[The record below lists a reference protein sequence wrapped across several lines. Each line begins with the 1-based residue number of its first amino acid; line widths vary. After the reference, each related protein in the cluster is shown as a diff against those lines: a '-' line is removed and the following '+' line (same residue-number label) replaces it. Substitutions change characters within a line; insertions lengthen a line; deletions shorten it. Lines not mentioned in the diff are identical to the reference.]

1 MDNVAKLKK
10 DIEALKKGI
19 DNPSTPENFKDKMRS
34 TMAMLQKQVDEASK
48 GREPKMPPSKKG
60 DEAPKA
66 KKPRGSGKPN
76 PDFAKVQKIA
86 KELKAKDPSLKHT
99 KAVSMAW
106 EQVRGGGAP
115 KKEAPKKEAPKKEA
129 PKPTPKSRAKD
140 LKERVKKNTKSK
152 DRDGVRYA
160 KPVGKR
166 VSAEGNTYYEYR
178 ENRTDSNIGKRSYK
192 KPRLFAKGGKVSQ
205 VSEEKLSDSQ
215 FKRYNTRL
223 QEINNSQMDND
234 DRYRYVTELIHSF
247 APEASSLKNHKK
259 LSLINMDYKLQQA
272 FKNGERLGYMFKGE
286 KSAKEASEKVLELL
300 QNSNLGVKDLIEVKY
315 MEVPNFIGV
324 KGYYHIYSSI
334 PLDPIDANKPY
345 SYFTS
350 TKYEDGGMTMMH
362 GGEHYADGG
371 RVSDMADYITK
382 YDIKS
387 IEVEM
392 DGKKVT
398 LEGSQLLD
406 GIYVKKGCFM
416 AGGMTYKRGGN
427 TGNYNYKRSWKMDR
441 ARVATKQDYEKYYKR
456 KTK

>member
-19 DNPSTPENFKDKMRS
+19 NNPSTPENFKDKMRS
-34 TMAMLQKQVDEASK
+34 TMAMLQKQVDEASGGSGGSDVVK
-48 GREPKMPPSKKG
+48 GIKKAVSSMKTTSRPPKPRRKSRGYGEGYDISEDEMRDYEPEKP
-60 DEAPKA
+60 

-76 PDFAKVQKIA
+76 PDFAKVQQIA

-106 EQVRGGGAP
+106 EIVRGGGAP

-129 PKPTPKSRAKD
+129 PKPKPTPKSRAKD
-140 LKERVKKNTKSK
+140 LKERVKRNTTSK

-192 KPRLFAKGGKVSQ
+192 KPRLFG
-205 VSEEKLSDSQ
+205 
-215 FKRYNTRL
+215 
-223 QEINNSQMDND
+223 
-234 DRYRYVTELIHSF
+234 
-247 APEASSLKNHKK
+247 
-259 LSLINMDYKLQQA
+259 
-272 FKNGERLGYMFKGE
+272 
-286 KSAKEASEKVLELL
+286 
-300 QNSNLGVKDLIEVKY
+300 
-315 MEVPNFIGV
+315 
-324 KGYYHIYSSI
+324 
-334 PLDPIDANKPY
+334 
-345 SYFTS
+345 
-350 TKYEDGGMTMMH
+350 DGGMMH

-371 RVSDMADYITK
+371 RVSDMADYIAK

-406 GIYVKKGCFM
+406 GIYVKKGSFM

-441 ARVATKQDYEKYYKR
+441 ARVAMKQDYEKYYKR

>member
-76 PDFAKVQKIA
+76 PDFAKVQQIA
-86 KELKAKDPSLKHT
+86 KDLKAKDPSLKHT

-106 EQVRGGGAP
+106 EIVRGGGAP

-140 LKERVKKNTKSK
+140 LKERVKRNTTSK

-166 VSAEGNTYYEYR
+166 VSKEGNTYYEYR

-192 KPRLFAKGGKVSQ
+192 KPRLFG
-205 VSEEKLSDSQ
+205 
-215 FKRYNTRL
+215 
-223 QEINNSQMDND
+223 
-234 DRYRYVTELIHSF
+234 
-247 APEASSLKNHKK
+247 
-259 LSLINMDYKLQQA
+259 
-272 FKNGERLGYMFKGE
+272 
-286 KSAKEASEKVLELL
+286 
-300 QNSNLGVKDLIEVKY
+300 
-315 MEVPNFIGV
+315 
-324 KGYYHIYSSI
+324 
-334 PLDPIDANKPY
+334 
-345 SYFTS
+345 
-350 TKYEDGGMTMMH
+350 DGGMMH

-371 RVSDMADYITK
+371 RVSDMADYIAK

-406 GIYVKKGCFM
+406 GIYVKKGSFM

-441 ARVATKQDYEKYYKR
+441 ARVAMKQDYEKYYKR

>member
-34 TMAMLQKQVDEASK
+34 TMAMLQKQVDEASGGSGGSDVVK
-48 GREPKMPPSKKG
+48 GIKKAVSSMKTTSRPPKTRRKSRGYGEGYDISEDEMRDYEPEKP
-60 DEAPKA
+60 
-66 KKPRGSGKPN
+66 KKPRGKGKPN

-166 VSAEGNTYYEYR
+166 VSKEGNTYYEYR

-192 KPRLFAKGGKVSQ
+192 KPRLFAKGGNVGEFNVGQS
-205 VSEEKLSDSQ
+205 VIIRS
-215 FKRYNTRL
+215 
-223 QEINNSQMDND
+223 DND
-234 DRYRYVTELIHSF
+234 NENYDKYRGKELVIT
-247 APEASSLKNHKK
+247 HK
-259 LSLINMDYKLQQA
+259 A
-272 FKNGERLGYMFKGE
+272 T
-286 KSAKEASEKVLELL
+286 SEKEHRGYDSSMEGQGLYDFVVRKTGETVPFSLYDYE
-300 QNSNLGVKDLIEVKY
+300 IEQ
-315 MEVPNFIGV
+315 
-324 KGYYHIYSSI
+324 YSR
-334 PLDPIDANKPY
+334 
-345 SYFTS
+345 
-350 TKYEDGGMTMMH
+350 GGMMH

-406 GIYVKKGCFM
+406 GIYVKKGSFM

-427 TGNYNYKRSWKMDR
+427 TGNYNYKRSYKLDR
-441 ARVATKQDYEKYYKR
+441 ARIAMSEPYERYYKR